1 MSQTKIYDRFDAG
14 KRYDRLQFAADRVLQ
29 SAELNELQSMQQHR
43 LRGITDVLFKE
54 GDIVRGCQCITS
66 ADTGATTI
74 EAGALY
80 VAGAVRGITPGTLTV
95 ATMGTD
101 IAPAATAAPLSMP
114 RREVTVFFSVICCL
128 QSGLVRKR

>member
-14 KRYDRLQFAADRVLQ
+14 KRYDRLQFVADRVLQ

-66 ADTGATTI
+66 ADTGATT
-74 EAGALY
+74 
-80 VAGAVRGITPGTLTV
+80 
-95 ATMGTD
+95 
-101 IAPAATAAPLSMP
+101 
-114 RREVTVFFSVICCL
+114 
-128 QSGLVRKR
+128 